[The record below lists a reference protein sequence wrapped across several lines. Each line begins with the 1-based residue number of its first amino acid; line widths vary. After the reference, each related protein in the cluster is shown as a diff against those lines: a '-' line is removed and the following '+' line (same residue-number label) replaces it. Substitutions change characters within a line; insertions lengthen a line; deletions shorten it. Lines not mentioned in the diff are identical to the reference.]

1 MVANSW
7 STPDSKTFQRG
18 EKNAAE
24 SVADGRAVSRL
35 KRPEFETADGVC
47 AFEHYHLVRFLKC
60 QDCHINSF
68 WVLLLLRVQIDDE
81 LFVDVFRDVRPCR
94 EIQELA

>member
-1 MVANSW
+1 MRRRALPMVVPYPGSRGLNS
-7 STPDSKTFQRG
+7 K
-18 EKNAAE
+18 
-24 SVADGRAVSRL
+24 
-35 KRPEFETADGVC
+35 TADGVC

-94 EIQELA
+94 EIQELAGKRLRVKLDP